1 MDRAHVGRPASPDPV
16 LLAGLETRILD
27 WARGQGWF
35 LERTGPLRR
44 GQPWAGRLEF
54 IIKGVLSPEDWGEAL
69 PACAIF
75 VEVAAEKR
83 EAVSAEGIRVKF
95 FQSPGAL
102 FGFAQ
107 LAHTGP
113 TDFVAALRSRRG
125 WDQAPAEDERAALAR
140 LGLPW
145 LPPEQRSLGRL
156 GAADRFLDRK
166 DQGRCHHE
174 S

>member
-1 MDRAHVGRPASPDPV
+1 MDRAHVGLLASPDPV
-16 LLAGLETRILD
+16 LLAGLETRIVD

-44 GQPWAGRLEF
+44 GQPWPGRLEF
-54 IIKGVLSPEDWGEAL
+54 IKKGVLGPEVWGEVL
-69 PACAIF
+69 QACTIF
-75 VEVAAEKR
+75 VEVVAEKR
-83 EAVSAEGIRVKF
+83 EAKSAEGIWVKF

-125 WDQAPAEDERAALAR
+125 WDQAPAEDERAALAQV
-140 LGLPW
+140 GLPW
-145 LPPEQRSLGRL
+145 MAPEQRSVGRL
-156 GAADRFLDRK
+156 GAPGCSLGQHN
-166 DQGRCHHE
+166 QGRCHHD